1 MSLGAKARIF
11 ALSKVAAVAL
21 LFGSLWVPAPGV
33 AAAGIFAAMSGA
45 WRGDGSIRW
54 YSGETERIRCK
65 ATNDVAEDGYKIEQT
80 LTCANPSLGEPWR
93 IKSSLAYR
101 EAAGVVVGTWSES
114 KYGMS
119 GNLTGRATISRI
131 DAQVRTTTSSNVS
144 VRVLVT
150 TSGNQQAI
158 VLKVASPEGLTE
170 VSVTMRKG

>member
-1 MSLGAKARIF
+1 
-11 ALSKVAAVAL
+11 
-21 LFGSLWVPAPGV
+21 
-33 AAAGIFAAMSGA
+33 
-45 WRGDGSIRW
+45 
-54 YSGETERIRCK
+54 
-65 ATNDVAEDGYKIEQT
+65 VAEDGYKIEQT
-80 LTCANPSLGEPWR
+80 LTCANPSLGEPWK

-158 VLKVASPEGLTE
+158 VMKVASPEGLTE